1 MHLVSRSHGDLSI
14 RDPASLAGTCSDQP
28 VAPKVV
34 ARKNT
39 RATGKSTITRA
50 MTIRQLLA
58 LSSQLTPILRGARKE
73 ARMSQAALG
82 ARIGLS
88 QKRISSLEIS
98 PGSMTVEQLLTI
110 TGVLGVEIML
120 QTRGTDMPKSE
131 W

>member
-1 MHLVSRSHGDLSI
+1 
-14 RDPASLAGTCSDQP
+14 
-28 VAPKVV
+28 
-34 ARKNT
+34 
-39 RATGKSTITRA
+39 
-50 MTIRQLLA
+50 MTIRQQLA
-58 LSSQLTPILRGARKE
+58 LSSQLTPLLRSARKG
-73 ARMSQAALG
+73 ARMSQADLG

-120 QTRGTDMPKSE
+120 QTRGTDMPKGE